1 MTVGL
6 DVVSV
11 EAGLSGWWSSH
22 WVEWSLEN
30 TVSCVA
36 PSGTDRIRGL
46 ILRGQKSVDCGGKAT
61 VSSQCQC
68 QTWLAIKIPSTL
80 RLGGWLRVP
89 CSPPLIES
97 QQRLHGVFRG
107 FSPSGPA
114 YLGCVLF
121 FSAYRDN
128 QSFVAESE
136 GKDRP
141 FEGLIA
147 KSCVNTS
154 DVSM

>member
-1 MTVGL
+1 MIFLNRFCTSGL
-6 DVVSV
+6 
-11 EAGLSGWWSSH
+11 
-22 WVEWSLEN
+22 
-30 TVSCVA
+30 
-36 PSGTDRIRGL
+36 
-46 ILRGQKSVDCGGKAT
+46 
-61 VSSQCQC
+61 
-68 QTWLAIKIPSTL
+68 
-80 RLGGWLRVP
+80 
-89 CSPPLIES
+89 
-97 QQRLHGVFRG
+97 
-107 FSPSGPA
+107 A

>member
-1 MTVGL
+1 MCLRDVFSNSPTSGL
-6 DVVSV
+6 
-11 EAGLSGWWSSH
+11 
-22 WVEWSLEN
+22 
-30 TVSCVA
+30 
-36 PSGTDRIRGL
+36 
-46 ILRGQKSVDCGGKAT
+46 
-61 VSSQCQC
+61 
-68 QTWLAIKIPSTL
+68 
-80 RLGGWLRVP
+80 
-89 CSPPLIES
+89 
-97 QQRLHGVFRG
+97 
-107 FSPSGPA
+107 A

-121 FSAYRDN
+121 FPADRDN